1 MPVLPAGGNPL
12 QRIVTSRAPAISP
25 NRKGQRRKPN
35 VELCAQPGLGSTS
48 KRTSAPQDPVN
59 ESGEAPRVK
68 ISAEAD
74 EQEKK
79 HKSHNCRWTP
89 HQNRKADQRTESP
102 ETEDDKPA
110 SHSLGSPAFGLP
122 RTKLLRPT
130 HVLEEGRNV
139 VR

>member
-1 MPVLPAGGNPL
+1 RSAWAGIQG
-12 QRIVTSRAPAISP
+12 AP

-48 KRTSAPQDPVN
+48 KRSSAPQDPVD

-79 HKSHNCRWTP
+79 HKSHNCRGTP

-110 SHSLGSPAFGLP
+110 SHPLVPPPLVCRAP
-122 RTKLLRPT
+122 
-130 HVLEEGRNV
+130 NCCA
-139 VR
+139 